1 MTSAYVTAQ
10 PLASERKRASRTT
23 SRKLKH
29 ADGVVPEFLGGKGK
43 IGRCDVARSR
53 KLASWWWSKPE
64 FRDGMSASIASVC
77 ACSIHKLRFSAA
89 ADRWKKAGDFSNDI
103 AVRGACN
110 SHCEG
115 CRVVLEEE
123 DSAPT
128 NQVPVCPRYRQGAD
142 ELYGVNDISAAIDGL
157 RDGPHRVVTWFSNH
171 GGHG

>member
-23 SRKLKH
+23 SKKLKH

-89 ADRWKKAGDFSNDI
+89 ADRWKRPAISRTTSLSEEPVIATVKAVELSWKRRTRRPRTRSRYVQGTAREPMSSTGLMIFRRPSVDSGMAHI
-103 AVRGACN
+103 A
-110 SHCEG
+110 
-115 CRVVLEEE
+115 L
-123 DSAPT
+123 
-128 NQVPVCPRYRQGAD
+128 
-142 ELYGVNDISAAIDGL
+142 
-157 RDGPHRVVTWFSNH
+157 
-171 GGHG
+171 